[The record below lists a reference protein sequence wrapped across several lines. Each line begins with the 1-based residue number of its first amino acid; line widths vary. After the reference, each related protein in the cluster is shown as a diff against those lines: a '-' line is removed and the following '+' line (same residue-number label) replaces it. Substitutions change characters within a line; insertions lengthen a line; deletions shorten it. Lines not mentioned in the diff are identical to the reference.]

1 MIDGLRSVWI
11 IACMVKRNMIRFVS
25 VLALGVVFARAE
37 VKLPALFSDNM
48 VLQRDKSIAVWGWA
62 ENGERVTVK
71 LGNNEAVTVAENG
84 KWKVFLP
91 KMKAGG
97 PHSLTVTGKNQLVRT
112 NVLMGEVWICSG
124 QSNMEWRM
132 SQSFE
137 PTEDIRSSKNNRIR
151 LFTVPKLKANEPVE
165 DVKASWVLC
174 EPSEVT
180 NFSAVAFYFGRT
192 LQRDLGVPVG
202 LIHTSWG
209 GSPAEVWM
217 RHEALEENALYKA
230 EILDPFPD
238 QQKWYDAEVAK
249 WEKEKADLEKEG
261 KKITRGRPWGIW
273 KPSEL
278 YNGMIAPLIPLGIRG
293 AIWYQ
298 GESNAGRAHQYR
310 SLLPDMITN
319 WRQDFGQGDFPFL
332 LVQLAPWDRNQ
343 KRDLAEITKEPMESD
358 WAELR
363 EAQLLST
370 KVLPNVGM
378 AVITDVG
385 DKDDIH
391 PAKKGPVGA
400 RLARAARGI
409 AYGEKGTHQ
418 GPVYRGVQVDGDKAT
433 ISFENTGRG
442 LVAKDGELKGFA
454 IAGKDRKFIWAKA
467 VIDGDKVVV
476 SSPEVSQ
483 PIAVRFGWADYPVV
497 NLFNKDGLPA
507 SPFRTDNFPI
517 VSGPKV
523 VKK

>member
-1 MIDGLRSVWI
+1 MLTR
-11 IACMVKRNMIRFVS
+11 RFGCF
-25 VLALGVVFARAE
+25 LFALGLAASFARAD
-37 VKLPALFSDNM
+37 VKLPALFTDNM
-48 VLQRDKSIAVWGWA
+48 VLQREKPIAVWGWA
-62 ENGERVTVK
+62 EDGEQVTVK
-71 LGNNEAVTVAENG
+71 LGNNSATTEAKEG
-84 KWKVFLP
+84 QWKVSLP
-91 KMKAGG
+91 KLKAGG
-97 PHSLTVTGKNQLVRT
+97 PLTLTVNGRNEITRT
-112 NVLMGEVWICSG
+112 NVLVGEVWICSG

-132 SQSFE
+132 TQSFE
-137 PTEDIRSSKNNRIR
+137 PAEDIKNSKNKEIR
-151 LFTVPKLKANEPVE
+151 LFTVPKLKANEPVL
-165 DVKASWVLC
+165 DVKSAWVLC
-174 EPSEVT
+174 EPDEVED
-180 NFSAVAFYFGRT
+180 FSAVAYYFGRE
-192 LQRDLGVPVG
+192 LQEELDVPIG

-217 RHEALEENALYKA
+217 RHETLADNALYKA
-230 EILDPFPD
+230 EILDVFPD
-238 QQKWYDAEVAK
+238 QLKWYEAEVAK

-261 KKITRGRPWGIW
+261 KKISRGRPWGIW

-278 YNGMIAPLIPLGIRG
+278 YNGMIAPLIPFSIRG

-310 SLLPDMITN
+310 TLFPDMISN

-343 KRDLAEITKEPMESD
+343 KRDLSEITKEPTESD

-391 PAKKGPVGA
+391 PAKKQPVGE
-400 RLARAARGI
+400 RLARAAQGI
-409 AYGEKGTHQ
+409 AYHEKGAHSGPIFSGMQIQ
-418 GPVYRGVQVDGDKAT
+418 GGKV
-433 ISFENTGRG
+433 ILSFDHVGRG

-454 IAGKDRKFIWAKA
+454 IAGRDRKFVWANAEIKNDQ
-467 VIDGDKVVV
+467 VIV
-476 SSPEVSQ
+476 SSEDVPQ
-483 PIAVRFGWADYPVV
+483 PVAVRYGWADYPAV
-497 NLFNKDGLPA
+497 NLFNKEGLPA
-507 SPFRTDNFPI
+507 SPFRTDNFPMLT
-517 VSGPKV
+517 GPKLV